1 MKYTAFSLAVA
12 VCATAHAM
20 AASAVHPNL
29 RLQPTPYS
37 GAARL
42 QLGTRYD
49 AYERIQTE
57 LLGLRQEGLKLREA
71 DGGTL
76 TGDHRAYLQAKFDVI
91 LAEQKRLL
99 HD

>member
-1 MKYTAFSLAVA
+1 MRYAIFTLAA
-12 VCATAHAM
+12 LFGATAHAM
-20 AASAVHPNL
+20 GASTVHPNL

-37 GAARL
+37 TAARL

-57 LLGLRQEGLKLREA
+57 LLGLREEGLKLREA

-76 TGDHRAYLQAKFDVI
+76 TDGHRAYLQTKFDAI
-91 LAEQKRLL
+91 LAEQKRLQ
-99 HD
+99 

>member
-1 MKYTAFSLAVA
+1 MRHAVLALAVL
-12 VCATAHAM
+12 CGTAASAL
-20 AASAVHPNL
+20 AASAVHPAL

-37 GAARL
+37 AAARL

-57 LLGLRQEGLKLREA
+57 LLGLREEGLKLREA

-76 TGDHRAYLQAKFDVI
+76 TGDHRAYLQAKFDAI
-91 LAEQKRLL
+91 LAEQKRLR
-99 HD
+99 